1 MGKEVYDSQRSKN
14 IVMGNPTNEEN
25 WAARERLRMIEVL
38 LWWRGW
44 VRRGDLIDV
53 FGISAA
59 QASGDLQRF
68 LELNRAGVIYHTN
81 RKRYEAGES
90 FVCRL
95 HRPSLAEAVTLL
107 MGQGAGNAALTMRAE
122 PVLAQSNDLV
132 DIVTMPQRVMNDRAV
147 RTLVMAMLR
156 KETVEVRY
164 ASVNSSTR
172 KLRTLVPR
180 AIAWDGTR
188 WHARCWD
195 PEHQEWRDYVL
206 GRMEECRWAK
216 FDADEP
222 PADTEWETFVILKL
236 KPNASLSKEAK
247 AAIKMD
253 YGMSSDVLEIRVRKA
268 MVKYVRQNLGLPWQ
282 NGSKETWEPYFQVVS
297 EKKEA

>member
-1 MGKEVYDSQRSKN
+1 
-14 IVMGNPTNEEN
+14 MGNATNEEN

-44 VRRGDLIDV
+44 VRRGDLISI

-59 QASGDLQRF
+59 QASGDLARF

-81 RKRYEAGES
+81 RKRYEAGDS
-90 FVCRL
+90 FTCRL
-95 HRPSLAEAVTLL
+95 HRPSLAEAVALL
-107 MGQGAGNAALTMRAE
+107 MGQGPGNAALTMRAE
-122 PVLAQSNDLV
+122 PVPMQASDKV
-132 DIVTMPQRVMNDRAV
+132 DIVMMPQRVSNERAV
-147 RTLVMAMLR
+147 RTLVMALLR
-156 KETVEVRY
+156 NESVDVRY

-172 KLRTLVPR
+172 KLRTLLPR
-180 AIAWDGTR
+180 AIAWDGSR

-195 PEHQEWRDYVL
+195 PEHQEWRDFVL

-216 FDADEP
+216 FEVDEP
-222 PADTEWETFVILKL
+222 PVDTEWETFVVLKL

-253 YGMSSDVLEIRVRKA
+253 YGMTSDVMEIRVRKA
-268 MVKYVRQNLGLPWQ
+268 MVKYVRQNLGLPWEH
-282 NGSKETWEPYFQVVS
+282 GGAETWEPYFQVVS
-297 EKKEA
+297 QKKEG